1 MRTVTF
7 NTENAIFEFDLMD
20 VQDHL
25 YHYTSKHK
33 VGEATKLL
41 EFLSTQPSKSI
52 DIPKDS
58 QYFEYITLDLI
69 NAGKGSVT
77 CIQCDTTYKLSQL
90 KPITVGHGRSPFDL
104 KPELRGCVIKKL
116 FGKKQNPPMFGG
128 KGYECPVGHE
138 LISIITWRT

>member
-7 NTENAIFEFDLMD
+7 KTENAIFEFDLTD
-20 VQDHL
+20 VQERL
-25 YHYTSKHK
+25 NHYTSKHK
-33 VGEATKLL
+33 VDEATKLL
-41 EFLSTQPSKSI
+41 EFLSTQSGRSI

-58 QYFEYITLDLI
+58 KYFWHIALDLI

-77 CIQCDTTYKLSQL
+77 CKLCNKTYQPGGL
-90 KPITVGHGRSPFDL
+90 KPITIGHGETPFSVNL
-104 KPELRGCVIKKL
+104 KMKGVMRRL

-128 KGYECPVGHE
+128 KGYECPVGHG

>member
-1 MRTVTF
+1 MRTVIF
-7 NTENAIFEFDLMD
+7 KTENAVFEFDLTD

-25 YHYTSKHK
+25 YHYTSKHN
-33 VGEATKLL
+33 VDEATKLL
-41 EFLSTQPSKSI
+41 ESLSTQSGRCI

-58 QYFEYITLDLI
+58 QYFGYIALDLI
-69 NAGKGSVT
+69 KAGKGSVT
-77 CIQCDTTYKLSQL
+77 CKVCNKIYKPGQL
-90 KPITVGHGRSPFDL
+90 KPVIIGHGETPFSVNL
-104 KPELRGCVIKKL
+104 KGKGGIKRL